1 MKTTYDILV
10 RPLITEKTMKL
21 VEEGKYTFEVK
32 QGSNKVEV
40 KKAVEEIKAGKVE
53 YRVDKAGNIATIVG
67 KASFD
72 AEKLVENIK
81 VINNVLM
88 KAKPQTVKGVYVKN
102 ISIATTMGPGI
113 KVDPATI

>member
-40 KKAVEEIKAGKVE
+40 KKAVEELFKVE
-53 YRVDKAGNIATIVG
+53 VTAVNMMNTLRKKRRVG
-67 KASFD
+67 KYEGLRPA
-72 AEKLVENIK
+72 VQ
-81 VINNVLM
+81 
-88 KAKPQTVKGVYVKN
+88 KAIVTLAQDSKAIEFFEGMQ
-102 ISIATTMGPGI
+102 
-113 KVDPATI
+113 

>member
-40 KKAVEEIKAGKVE
+40 KKAVEELFKVE
-53 YRVDKAGNIATIVG
+53 VTAVNMMNTLRKRRRVG
-67 KASFD
+67 KYEGLRPAVQK
-72 AEKLVENIK
+72 AIVTLAKGQKLDVFEI
-81 VINNVLM
+81 
-88 KAKPQTVKGVYVKN
+88 
-102 ISIATTMGPGI
+102 
-113 KVDPATI
+113 

>member
-40 KKAVEEIKAGKVE
+40 KKAVEELFKVE
-53 YRVDKAGNIATIVG
+53 VTAVNMMNTLRKKRRVG
-67 KASFD
+67 KYEGLRPAVQKAIVTL
-72 AEKLVENIK
+72 AEGQKLDVIEN
-81 VINNVLM
+81 
-88 KAKPQTVKGVYVKN
+88 
-102 ISIATTMGPGI
+102 
-113 KVDPATI
+113 

>member
-40 KKAVEEIKAGKVE
+40 TAVNMMNTLRKK
-53 YRVDKAGNIATIVG
+53 RRVG
-67 KASFD
+67 KYEGLRPAVQKAIVTL
-72 AEKLVENIK
+72 AEGQKLDVFEI
-81 VINNVLM
+81 
-88 KAKPQTVKGVYVKN
+88 
-102 ISIATTMGPGI
+102 
-113 KVDPATI
+113 

>member
-40 KKAVEEIKAGKVE
+40 KKAVEELFKVE
-53 YRVDKAGNIATIVG
+53 VTAVNMMNTLRKKRRVG
-67 KASFD
+67 KYEGLRPAVQK
-72 AEKLVENIK
+72 AIVTLAKGQKLDVFEI
-81 VINNVLM
+81 
-88 KAKPQTVKGVYVKN
+88 
-102 ISIATTMGPGI
+102 
-113 KVDPATI
+113 